1 VMVSCLRGREAANHH
16 LLALGS
22 HLCRHLSEPPFLL
35 ELDQS
40 IPLVHHLQQ
49 LP

>member
-1 VMVSCLRGREAANHH
+1 MMVSCVQGREAANRH

-22 HLCRHLSEPPFLL
+22 HLYRHLSEPSFLL

-40 IPLVHHLQQ
+40 IPLVHYLQQ